1 MRDLVTLIDIG
12 STFTKVLVVDVRQAV
27 CLGRCQVP
35 TTVRQGVQ
43 EGVAHACRSLFAR
56 LGLNPCQMPFLACS
70 SAAGGLRMVAVGL
83 VPDLT
88 AEAAKQA
95 ALGAGA
101 RVVGTLSYLLDD
113 VSIAQIISWQ
123 PDLLLLAGGTDGG
136 NERVLLANA
145 RRLAGA
151 KLACPVI
158 VAGNRVVAR
167 QAGVILRQAGI
178 EVTVTENVMPSLGCL
193 NVEPARK
200 AVRDIFSAR
209 IVVAKGMAE
218 LQNDLAAP
226 IIPTPAA
233 VLQAVTLLAE
243 RSQAGVL
250 AIDVGG
256 ATTDVHSVAEE
267 HPTAS
272 GVIRRGLPEPFRK
285 RNVEGDLG
293 VRSSAGGVL
302 SAMGGE
308 ALAKLAHTLAP
319 EWPLTD
325 FPPRVAQRENDPA
338 FLRTDCPE
346 LLCDAALAAAAATTA
361 LRRHVGRRY
370 VHPTPAGGRMVQTGK
385 DLTGVSL
392 VIGTGGVLAHSL
404 LGPAIL
410 RSACHCHDES
420 VLAPRNAELRLDK
433 GYLLAAAGLLAS
445 LNEEAAFNLLV
456 NGLVGKKSEG

>member
-1 MRDLVTLIDIG
+1 MLERRTG
-12 STFTKVLVVDVRQAV
+12 PQS
-27 CLGRCQVP
+27 
-35 TTVRQGVQ
+35 
-43 EGVAHACRSLFAR
+43 
-56 LGLNPCQMPFLACS
+56 
-70 SAAGGLRMVAVGL
+70 
-83 VPDLT
+83 
-88 AEAAKQA
+88 
-95 ALGAGA
+95 GA
-101 RVVGTLSYLLDD
+101 RHLFRPY
-113 VSIAQIISWQ
+113 
-123 PDLLLLAGGTDGG
+123 
-136 NERVLLANA
+136 R
-145 RRLAGA
+145 
-151 KLACPVI
+151 
-158 VAGNRVVAR
+158 
-167 QAGVILRQAGI
+167 
-178 EVTVTENVMPSLGCL
+178 
-193 NVEPARK
+193 
-200 AVRDIFSAR
+200 
-209 IVVAKGMAE
+209 VAKGMAE

-370 VHPTPAGGRMVQTGK
+370 VPPTPAGGRRWCKRVKTSREYRWSSVRECWPIAYWAQRSCAARVTAMT
-385 DLTGVSL
+385 SL
-392 VIGTGGVLAHSL
+392 FWHHVTRGITVRQKL
-404 LGPAIL
+404 
-410 RSACHCHDES
+410 
-420 VLAPRNAELRLDK
+420 
-433 GYLLAAAGLLAS
+433 LLAAPGLLAS

-456 NGLVGKKSEG
+456 NGLVGKKAKGDVDATSRRKKAG